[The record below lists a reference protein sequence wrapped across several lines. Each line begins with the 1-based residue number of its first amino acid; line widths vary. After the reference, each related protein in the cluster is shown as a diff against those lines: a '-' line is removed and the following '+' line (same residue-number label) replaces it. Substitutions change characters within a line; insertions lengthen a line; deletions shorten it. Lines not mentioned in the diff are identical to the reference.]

1 MPEAQALVEQLVT
14 SQNRDGGW
22 PYSKGSSWAEPTG
35 FGVLALQSEQDSVAV
50 LARNR
55 ALDWLQSQQK
65 ASGGWSPN
73 PSVVECTSATSVAT
87 LALLSQERQNQAL
100 SKNALSKNLDLAL
113 EWTARQVY
121 PGDLSFSL
129 LLARAF
135 HVPPPHAPG
144 SVAWYP
150 GTAGWVTPTAL
161 ATLVLMRAAQQKKR
175 PELTQLAASTCSYLL
190 SRRCPDQG
198 WNHGGSS
205 TRSEDANSYPET
217 TGLALLALRAARVR
231 LPRDSVALAT
241 QFTANPESIE
251 GLSWIQL
258 ALESP
263 GKTIPDPERL
273 PPPRTIRDCSLRLIL
288 LRSRQDKNVFLPE
301 G

>member
-1 MPEAQALVEQLVT
+1 MIMPEDQALVECLLHA
-14 SQNRDGGW
+14 QNPDGGW
-22 PYSKGSSWAEPTG
+22 PYSKGTSWAEPTG
-35 FGVLALQSEQDSVAV
+35 FGVLALQSEQSSPAVA
-50 LARNR
+50 ARRR
-55 ALDWLQSQQK
+55 ALGWLQSQQK
-65 ASGGWSPN
+65 PSGGWSPN
-73 PSVVECTSATSVAT
+73 QNVTECTSATSVAT
-87 LALLSQERQNQAL
+87 LALLSAEQHDQSLA
-100 SKNALSKNLDLAL
+100 KNLDLAL
-113 EWTARQVY
+113 AWTAAQVY
-121 PGDLSFSL
+121 PDDLSLSL
-129 LLARAF
+129 LLARAL

-161 ATLVLMRAAQQKKR
+161 ATLVFVRAAQQKNR
-175 PELTQLAASTCSYLL
+175 PELRNLAAATSSYLL
-190 SRRCPDQG
+190 SRRCTDQG

-217 TGLALLALRAARVR
+217 TGLALLALRAALVN
-231 LPRDSVALAT
+231 LPRESVALAT

-263 GKTIPDPERL
+263 GLTIADPPRL
-273 PPPRTIRDCSLRLIL
+273 PPPRTTRDCSLRLIL
-288 LRSRQDKNVFLPE
+288 LRSRANRNLFLPE

>member
-1 MPEAQALVEQLVT
+1 
-14 SQNRDGGW
+14 
-22 PYSKGSSWAEPTG
+22 
-35 FGVLALQSEQDSVAV
+35 
-50 LARNR
+50 
-55 ALDWLQSQQK
+55 
-65 ASGGWSPN
+65 
-73 PSVVECTSATSVAT
+73 VAT
-87 LALLSQERQNQAL
+87 LALLSQENQNEVL
-100 SKNALSKNLDLAL
+100 SKSLDSALA
-113 EWTARQVY
+113 WTARQVY
-121 PGDLSFSL
+121 PDNFSFSL

-135 HVPPPHAPG
+135 SVPPPHAPG

-161 ATLVLMRAAQQKKR
+161 AALVLLRAAHLKNR
-175 PELTQLAASTCSYLL
+175 PELRQTAAAACSYLL
-190 SRRCPDQG
+190 SRRCSDQG

-217 TGLALLALRAARVR
+217 TGLALLALRAALVS
-231 LPRDSVALAT
+231 LPRGSVALAT

-263 GKTIPDPERL
+263 GHTIPDPPRL
-273 PPPRTIRDCSLRLIL
+273 PPPRTTRDLSLRLIL
-288 LRSRQDKNVFLPE
+288 LCSRENKNVFLPE